1 MAHSAHGFCPQMD
14 KDNFRDQN
22 WVFERQQSQITVG
35 KEEVGGSLVSSAG
48 TEGRDRKD
56 KNSCTRRGRQPG
68 TPALGRQGQK
78 RSKPSSA
85 TTVSSIPAW
94 TT

>member
-1 MAHSAHGFCPQMD
+1 MARSAHGFCPQMD
-14 KDNFRDQN
+14 KGNFRDQN

-48 TEGRDRKD
+48 TGGRDRKD
-56 KNSCTRRGRQPG
+56 KNMGEGQPG

-78 RSKPSSA
+78 SSKPSSA

-94 TT
+94 TA